1 MIFECP
7 KTLDAALD
15 LLSSDKWS
23 MLSGGTDFYPSLQD
37 RQPEGNILDISKIA
51 GLKKITKRP
60 DGSWSIGAL
69 VTWTDVIKA
78 DLPPA
83 FDGLKLAAR
92 EVGSVQ
98 IQNRATLAGNICNA
112 SPAADGMPPLLSL
125 DALVE
130 ITSIDGNRRLP
141 ISAFVLGNRK
151 IDLSDDEIVTA
162 IIIPADAAK
171 GASSFLKLGAR
182 KYLVISISMVAARI
196 EVDDQNTILGAAIS
210 VGSCSLVAKRLTALE
225 AALVGQPLDKITPEF
240 ILAEHMKDLAP
251 IDDVRASGVYRMDAS
266 RELVGRVIADVQGR
280 LDHANSI

>member
-15 LLSSDKWS
+15 LLSSNKWS

-51 GLKKITKRP
+51 GLKKITKRS